1 MIEDVVLHGC
11 TASSFTAA
19 YPLNDAVM
27 VDFRAL
33 PTWLLCVPTTPPTK
47 MGNAEGEG
55 YDESVVDMDHLL
67 RATST
72 SP

>member
-1 MIEDVVLHGC
+1 MFEDVGLHRC
-11 TASSFTAA
+11 IASSFTAA

-33 PTWLLCVPTTPPTK
+33 PTWLLGVPTTPLTK

-55 YDESVVDMDHLL
+55 DDESVVDMDHLL
-67 RATST
+67 RATPA